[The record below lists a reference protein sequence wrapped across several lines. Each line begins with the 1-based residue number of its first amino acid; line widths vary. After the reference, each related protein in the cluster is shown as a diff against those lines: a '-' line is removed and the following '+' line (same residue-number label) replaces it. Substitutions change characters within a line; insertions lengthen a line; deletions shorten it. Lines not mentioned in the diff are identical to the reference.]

1 MTHFVFLLADWLM
14 SAGFLLMLTSVP
26 LQQQEH
32 VYMLI
37 LGLPGLQCDSED
49 VEMHCR
55 FQAQSDTVAVFTY
68 GSSTFKQLGNIRRAR
83 LMDASN
89 KDCSLGNVTTGAYFQ
104 QTSQQRETITLITLM
119 YTH

>member
-68 GSSTFKQLGNIRRAR
+68 GNSTFKQSGNIRRAR

-89 KDCSLGNVTTGAYFQ
+89 KDCSLGNVTTG
-104 QTSQQRETITLITLM
+104 T
-119 YTH
+119 